1 MFRKNEPTTF
11 EFGFDNDPFMRS
23 TFLREQLPSM
33 LFSNGTDG
41 MERLF
46 PITPSDRFLNDHHFG
61 GSQKRRFSDGEFGF
75 DPPSSGVVRN
85 IPIKVEGKPQ
95 ILSTTHEKTTTLPGP
110 VRRTQS
116 SGRVSPP
123 PAPPQRKYFGHFE
136 GANSV
141 KNGGQE
147 DEGFDATVR
156 DEYATIKRPSPAR
169 KTRSREEAEVA
180 VNEAIKNLEMLGNP
194 TAVVHSSTI
203 RKQPQSVTTPLSAP
217 PTISLTTSGGDFSN
231 SPSSESPTSS
241 GIVADASD
249 SNEDDNTLATPI
261 QRASIASSSS
271 VDPNG
276 SLSSDS
282 TYDNPLTRPNFLPT
296 TPTPTTTTAARRR
309 SSVASNIT
317 SASAASN
324 RELNLN
330 DGANDE
336 SLRARSELI
345 HQMGDCLKVI
355 DLNAMKMDRF
365 TAPRAWRQTHILS
378 SNLEHIRDTVAIVVS
393 SLDELVDASARI
405 SVNRSSP
412 KFNELQRMLVPL
424 RSAQA
429 LIHRLQ
435 ETLENTKWTLASL
448 ARAPNTHGNDALD
461 QFVAL
466 IRQLPVDCRRLLDWV
481 RQISPSSMVTFLSLN
496 SRNLY
501 MTKESANPLFLPT
514 RDGYESSSSTS
525 TKRLSGTSTT
535 STCNSMIDYA
545 PSISSNTEKRS
556 VTFADDVGTLK
567 KSQRPASEIG
577 VVYEEDDLESVMSDR
592 DSIYQDYAMVG
603 VDDRLSKKPRIPS
616 TITKELIK
624 SMSFDD
630 RQLLEFYVPQI
641 DSHTSNLSKA
651 IEDFL
656 AVVGNKPPREFVQ
669 RGKLIILEAHKLIYI
684 GDNVAQCLNA
694 QILSREVRSSADRLC
709 DNLKK
714 CVSATKSAADQYPL
728 VSAIQTMVNS
738 IVTVS
743 HAAQELK
750 LLVSTCTSL

>member
-1 MFRKNEPTTF
+1 MVWCF
-11 EFGFDNDPFMRS
+11 
-23 TFLREQLPSM
+23 
-33 LFSNGTDG
+33 
-41 MERLF
+41 
-46 PITPSDRFLNDHHFG
+46 
-61 GSQKRRFSDGEFGF
+61 
-75 DPPSSGVVRN
+75 
-85 IPIKVEGKPQ
+85 
-95 ILSTTHEKTTTLPGP
+95 
-110 VRRTQS
+110 S

-123 PAPPQRKYFGHFE
+123 PAPPQRKYFGHFG
-136 GANSV
+136 GASCL

-147 DEGFDATVR
+147 DEGFDATSAK

-169 KTRSREEAEVA
+169 KTRSREEAEDA
-180 VNEAIKNLEMLGNP
+180 VNEAIRNLEMLGNP
-194 TAVVHSSTI
+194 TAVHSSPAT
-203 RKQPQSVTTPLSAP
+203 RKQPQSGVTTPLSAP
-217 PTISLTTSGGDFSN
+217 PTISLSTSGGDFS

-249 SNEDDNTLATPI
+249 SNEDDNTTATPI

-271 VDPNG
+271 VDPTG

-282 TYDNPLTRPNFLPT
+282 TYDNPLTRPHFLPT
-296 TPTPTTTTAARRR
+296 TLRPTTPTTTTPARRR
-309 SSVASNIT
+309 SSVASNVT

-324 RELNLN
+324 RDVN
-330 DGANDE
+330 DGVNDE
-336 SLRARSELI
+336 SVRAKSELMN
-345 HQMGDCLKVI
+345 QMSDCMKVI
-355 DLNAMKMDRF
+355 DLNAMKMDKF

-412 KFNELQRMLVPL
+412 KFNELQRILVPL

-429 LIHRLQ
+429 LVHRLQ

-466 IRQLPVDCRRLLDWV
+466 VKQLPIDCRRLLEWV
-481 RQISPSSMVTFLSLN
+481 RQISPSSMITFLSLN
-496 SRNLY
+496 SRNPY
-501 MTKESANPLFLPT
+501 MTKESANPFFLAT

-545 PSISSNTEKRS
+545 PSISSNAEKRS

-567 KSQRPASEIG
+567 KSQRPPSDIG
-577 VVYEEDDLESVMSDR
+577 VVYEEDDLESVLSDR

-616 TITKELIK
+616 TITKDLIK
-624 SMSFDD
+624 SLSFDD

-641 DSHTSNLSKA
+641 ESHTSNLSKA